1 MFQVCK
7 SADGKYMSDAGLEE
21 LDRKK
26 KEVARDHLKAY
37 PRMLRSE
44 NQIQCLQKLDD
55 LMDIKYN
62 DFKEIIKTQNKDF
75 MIKRAVQIAGVGV
88 GAIGVVALSVMK
100 HS

>member
-1 MFQVCK
+1 
-7 SADGKYMSDAGLEE
+7 
-21 LDRKK
+21 
-26 KEVARDHLKAY
+26 
-37 PRMLRSE
+37 MLRSD

-88 GAIGVVALSVMK
+88 GAVGVVALSVMK